1 MPGLV
6 LDHLDFGGWL
16 LFELLAFPVF
26 AVSVLWS
33 LVHLLMQLDRDAW
46 GPVGDCRRAAPALG
60 LNAIA
65 LAVFLLPPCA
75 QTVDH
80 LYFWLHYS
88 TRSTIVQAVQAGE
101 LQPQP
106 LAGSGATVV
115 SLEEHPWSVSR
126 WGEEKRAAI
135 YRDGEALQV
144 VFLLPVRGRGGGH
157 VAFVYRSDGRPPVR
171 LLPGLPSIQW
181 S

>member
-6 LDHLDFGGWL
+6 LDHLSLGGWL

-46 GPVGDCRRAAPALG
+46 GPVGDWRRAAPALG

-80 LYFWLHYS
+80 LDFWLHYS
-88 TRSTIVQAVQAGE
+88 TRSTIVQAVQAGVV
-101 LQPQP
+101 QPLP

-115 SLEEHPWSVSR
+115 SLQEHPWSVSR
-126 WGEEKRAAI
+126 WGEEKRPAV
-135 YRDGEALQV
+135 YRDGE
-144 VFLLPVRGRGGGH
+144 RC
-157 VAFVYRSDGRPPVR
+157 RSSSCCPCAAEAAATS
-171 LLPGLPSIQW
+171 PSSTVPTAARQCACFPA
-181 S
+181 